1 MISALRYESV
11 RIRTVR
17 STWVLSV
24 LALVLNGAIA
34 FALAETLSGEVVTVE
49 DYRTVLTGGLAFT
62 ALFMALVGVFGYGHE
77 YRHGTIRV
85 TLTAVPQ
92 RGRVFLAKA
101 VVLTLWSVLV
111 ASLALAVAWAASWAA
126 LGDRS
131 PVPLSAEPL
140 PRVLAGSVLLVVV
153 WAFIGLG
160 YAGLFRNVAAA
171 IVLLL
176 VVPLIVEPLLQG
188 LLTTEF
194 MEPVRDAGRYLP
206 FTAAQAVTAV
216 GEFAVP
222 SGGRILPWEGAVTFA
237 GFAALILALTWLVFT
252 RRDA

>member
-1 MISALRYESV
+1 VISALRYEWV

-101 VVLTLWSVLV
+101 VVLTLRSVLV
-111 ASLALAVAWAASWAA
+111 ASLALAVAWASKWAA

-140 PRVLAGSVLLVVV
+140 PRVLAGSVLL
-153 WAFIGLG
+153 
-160 YAGLFRNVAAA
+160 
-171 IVLLL
+171 L
-176 VVPLIVEPLLQG
+176 VVPLILDPSCRDCS
-188 LLTTEF
+188 
-194 MEPVRDAGRYLP
+194 PPSSWSRSRDAGRYLP
-206 FTAAQAVTAV
+206 FTAAQAVNAV
-216 GEFAVP
+216 GEFEVA
-222 SGGRILPWEGAVTFA
+222 GGDRIVPWEGAVTFG
-237 GFAALILALTWLVFT
+237 GFAAVILALTWLAFT